1 MRDRY
6 LQMTK
11 DQLSEQ
17 RMEIETR
24 IKNLFWTVS
33 GDYTLDVKPDLNAF
47 AKSRYIALY
56 DAIKQGAF
64 AKYFEPDKLSLY
76 LMKKIY
82 CSANERALT
91 ELAQLCVDT
100 AVYPLAAKEREGIDG
115 IRRRAFQDILKQWQP
130 AIQQTFFTQVKRLM
144 FSRWLGEGDGEAT
157 DDMKRTADAIGE
169 LKDAKDTDEIIRMI
183 DKLYNTVYDRAFE
196 QERGSLGKV
205 LKVTEMELAQSAWQ
219 DFLTDEQMDKALK
232 KVLAGMGKRAMRLDI
247 DGRRKASPSLSELEQ
262 DTNAEGPAL
271 DEAAINKLQEY
282 VALHFGRS
290 RLTPLEQERVNRRLC
305 RGIHANCTLYFTEG
319 ILHNPLKKNN
329 QYRFAQMQ
337 YEKNRMYYG
346 KNHRIIKRN
355 IANLADALKKTL
367 AMRSQDDSSRRN
379 SGQLVPS
386 RLWKLGRTADEKL
399 FDKKIRSNN
408 SDFVIDVLLDS
419 SGSQMKRQSQ
429 VAIQGYI
436 ISDALSAA
444 GIPHRVVG
452 YCTFWGHTVMHRF
465 RDYDDARE
473 MNGRLFEFKASG
485 DNRDGLAIKTAYD
498 SLLNRSE
505 ENKILIVL
513 SDGRP
518 SDLGSARPGTKNPRR
533 YFGEEAVRDTAFEVR
548 RARAFGIAVLGIFTG
563 SDEDLS
569 AEKKIYGKDFAY
581 IRNIRNF
588 SHIVGT
594 YLRRQMERE

>member
-130 AIQQTFFTQVKRLM
+130 AIHQTFFTQVKRLM

-169 LKDAKDTDEIIRMI
+169 LKGAKDTDEIICMI

-196 QERGSLGKV
+196 QERGSLEKI
-205 LKVTEMELAQSAWQ
+205 LKVTKMELAQSAWQ

-262 DTNAEGPAL
+262 DTDAEGPAL

-290 RLTPLEQERVNRRLC
+290 CLTPLEQERVNRRLC

-329 QYRFAQMQ
+329 QYRFAQVQ

-379 SGQLVPS
+379 SGQLIPS

-533 YFGEEAVRDTAFEVR
+533 
-548 RARAFGIAVLGIFTG
+548 
-563 SDEDLS
+563 
-569 AEKKIYGKDFAY
+569 
-581 IRNIRNF
+581 
-588 SHIVGT
+588 
-594 YLRRQMERE
+594 

>member
-11 DQLSEQ
+11 EQLNEQ
-17 RMEIETR
+17 RMEIESR

-47 AKSRYIALY
+47 AKSQYIALY

-64 AKYFEPDKLSLY
+64 AKYFDPAKLSLY

-82 CSANERALT
+82 CSADERALT

-100 AVYPLAAKEREGIDG
+100 AVYPLVAKEREGIDG
-115 IRRRAFQDILKQWQP
+115 IRRRAFQDILKQRP
-130 AIQQTFFTQVKRLM
+130 AAIHQTFFTQIKRLM
-144 FSRWLGEGDGEAT
+144 FRQWLGEEDKEAT
-157 DDMKRTADAIGE
+157 DDMKRTADAIGA
-169 LKDAKDTDEIIRMI
+169 LKDAKDTDEIIRTI

-196 QERGSLGKV
+196 QEHGSLRKIM
-205 LKVTEMELAQSAWQ
+205 KVTEMELAQSAWQ

-232 KVLAGMGKRAMRLDI
+232 KVLAGMGKRAMSLEI
-247 DGRRKASPSLSELEQ
+247 DGKRKADPSLSDLEQ
-262 DTNAEGPAL
+262 DTDADKPAF
-271 DEAAINKLQEY
+271 DEAKINKLHEY

-290 RLTPLEQERVNRRLC
+290 FLTPLEQERVNGRLC

-329 QYRFAQMQ
+329 QYRFTQMQ

-355 IANLADALKKTL
+355 IANLADALKKAL
-367 AMRSQDDSSRRN
+367 VMRSQDDTSRRN

-386 RLWKLGRTADEKL
+386 RLWKLGRTEDEKL

-408 SDFVIDVLLDS
+408 SDFVVDVLLDS

-436 ISDALSAA
+436 ISDALSIA
-444 GIPHRVVG
+444 GIPHQVVG

-473 MNGRLFEFKASG
+473 MNSRLFEFKASG
-485 DNRDGLAIKTAYD
+485 DNRDGLAIKTTYD

-518 SDLGSARPGTKNPRR
+518 SDLGSNRPGTKNPRR
-533 YFGEEAVRDTAFEVR
+533 YFGEDAVRDTAFEVR
-548 RARAFGIAVLGIFTG
+548 RARACGIAVLGIFTG

-594 YLRRQMERE
+594 YLRRQMEQE